1 VVDDKRAHHH
11 GAAEAAAMRGLAWTM
26 SDSRRWTW
34 ALRAGHAGRLFGR
47 RYGRIRRLPGPLA
60 AWTGSRDLPRPPAQT
75 FRDWW
80 ARRARDTS

>member
-1 VVDDKRAHHH
+1 VVDDKRAQHH

-34 ALRAGHAGRLFGR
+34 ALRAGYAGRLFGR